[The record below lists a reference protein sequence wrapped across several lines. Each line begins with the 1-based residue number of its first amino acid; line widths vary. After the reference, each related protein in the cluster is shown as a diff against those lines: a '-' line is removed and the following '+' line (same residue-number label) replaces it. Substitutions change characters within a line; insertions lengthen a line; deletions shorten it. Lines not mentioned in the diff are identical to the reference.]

1 MAQTVYKDEDDVL
14 FGLGADNLNEP
25 FTGENIF
32 GYAKQNTSKKLS
44 VLNNTGY
51 FSQDKIQTEIVTK
64 DLGVNYIRSLGSV
77 SLD

>member
-14 FGLGADNLNEP
+14 FGLGADNLNDP

-51 FSQDKIQTEIVTK
+51 FSQDKI
-64 DLGVNYIRSLGSV
+64 
-77 SLD
+77 